1 MRAPA
6 LYVYKTNEYTEKLE
20 PFRDELDDKV
30 HKYFL
35 NKTPEKLIGEDN

>member
-6 LYVYKTNEYTEKLE
+6 LYIYTSDQYKEQVE
-20 PFRDELDDKV
+20 PLRDELDDKV

-35 NKTPEKLIGEDN
+35 NKTPNTLIGEDN